1 MIVIYKHIYVNGL
14 FVHFTDIR
22 YGLQLSVIV
31 FLIIEAEF
39 PTEDSRG
46 WRSIM
51 VSSRANDA
59 ADFRASYG
67 GLFFIGIVLSIVFLL
82 AAVLIIY
89 YKQVSEGY
97 EDVKRFEI
105 MQKVGMT
112 KPEIKRSIAS
122 QLLLVFMLPLAFA
135 GMHLA
140 FAFPMIRKMLRLS
153 YDPQDAPAV
162 RPYGHRPVHSNHAD
176 QLCRVR
182 GVLLDRVSHNVR
194 RVLPDHKRKRRFAGR
209 LKSQGPRKRC
219 FRGS

>member
-1 MIVIYKHIYVNGL
+1 MADL
-14 FVHFTDIR
+14 E
-22 YGLQLSVIV
+22 SVIAGFPIENEFGKELFTLGWKYGFDTGLDDV
-31 FLIIEAEF
+31 SNADFERELSRHLEAEF
-39 PTEDSRG
+39 STEDSRG

-67 GLFFIGIVLSIVFLL
+67 GLFFIGIVLSVVFLL

-89 YKQVSEGY
+89 YKQVSDGY

-140 FAFPMIRKMLRLS
+140 FAFPMIRKMLLLFGLTDIGLFIRTTLIS
-153 YDPQDAPAV
+153 FAV
-162 RPYGHRPVHSNHAD
+162 FAAFYWIVYRITS
-176 QLCRVR
+176 
-182 GVLLDRVSHNVR
+182 GVYYRIISGKENAIR
-194 RVLPDHKRKRRFAGR
+194 
-209 LKSQGPRKRC
+209 
-219 FRGS
+219 